1 MTGPIL
7 VTGGSGFAGS
17 HLLEALVQK
26 GATNIHATRFGSG
39 AEIPP
44 QIQGAV
50 TYHVID
56 LTDQAAVISL
66 IAELQPTH
74 LYHLAAFSFV
84 GKSFLKGSS
93 VLHNN
98 TQLQV
103 NLLEAI
109 RQHSPHTR
117 LLIVGSAEEYGL
129 SEEGEIPIK
138 ETHPFRPVNPYAVS
152 KITQDL
158 LAYSYMASYGL
169 DIVRVR
175 PFNHIGARQTSEF
188 AIPAFAEQ
196 LVAIERGLLQELKVG
211 NLSGVRDFTAVE
223 DVVDAYITVMEKGA
237 KGEVYNIGSG
247 VGVSMQQIVDTL
259 ITFATVPV
267 TVVVDPQRFRPLDIP
282 AIIANN
288 ERVMA
293 LGWKPIIS
301 LETSLQKV
309 LNYWRNRV

>member
-7 VTGGSGFAGS
+7 VTGGSGFAGT
-17 HLLEALVQK
+17 HLLEALVSK
-26 GATNIHATRFGSG
+26 GATNIHATRFGG
-39 AEIPP
+39 VAEMPP
-44 QIQGAV
+44 QVQAAV
-50 TYHVID
+50 TFHVID
-56 LTDQAAVISL
+56 LTDQAAVTTL
-66 IAELQPTH
+66 IAELKPAH

-98 TQLQV
+98 TQLQI

-109 RQHSPHTR
+109 RQHSPETR

-129 SEEGEIPIK
+129 SEEGEIPIR

-158 LAYSYMASYGL
+158 LAYSYMVSYGL
-169 DIVRVR
+169 DTVRVR

-196 LVAIERGLLQELKVG
+196 LVAIERGVLQELKVG
-211 NLSGVRDFTAVE
+211 NLSGIRDFTAVE
-223 DVVDAYITVMEKGA
+223 DVVAAYITVMEKGV

-259 ITFATVPV
+259 ISFARVPIK
-267 TVVVDPQRFRPLDIP
+267 VVVDPQRFRPLDIP

-288 ERVMA
+288 ERVTS
-293 LGWKPIIS
+293 LGWSPTIP
-301 LETSLQKV
+301 LEVSLQKV
-309 LNYWRNRV
+309 LNYWRDRV